1 MKLAVILLYLL
12 IFVVGAFV
20 EEKFNILQK
29 IGI

>member
-1 MKLAVILLYLL
+1 MKFAEILIYLL
-12 IFVVGAFV
+12 VFAVGAFV